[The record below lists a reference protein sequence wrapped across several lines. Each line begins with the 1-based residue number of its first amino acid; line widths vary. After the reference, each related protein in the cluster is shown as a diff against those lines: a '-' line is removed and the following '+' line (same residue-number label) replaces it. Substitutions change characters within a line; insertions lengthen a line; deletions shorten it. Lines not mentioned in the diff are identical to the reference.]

1 MIGDIPEEG
10 AHLRGFL
17 EATGTET
24 GARRRGLSAA
34 WETLPVT
41 RLERLLLKEEI
52 EEFLLAEADLLDDG
66 RWDDWLALLAPDI
79 RYVMPMRLN
88 IAFASP
94 AGAERTA
101 PDSEVCWFDDD
112 LATLTKRVRQLQTG
126 VHWAEEPR
134 SRVTHLFANLRVLD
148 VDGDEVTA
156 GCRFVV
162 YRNRVA
168 TETDLFVGRR
178 TDVLRRNG
186 SSWLLASRTLLLDQ
200 NVLLAKN
207 LTLLF

>member
-1 MIGDIPEEG
+1 M
-10 AHLRGFL
+10 
-17 EATGTET
+17 T
-24 GARRRGLSAA
+24 
-34 WETLPVT
+34 PV
-41 RLERLLLKEEI
+41 ERLLLKEEI
-52 EEFLLAEADLLDDG
+52 NEFLLAEADLLDEG
-66 RWDDWLALLAPDI
+66 RWDEWLALLADDI

-88 IAFASP
+88 VAFGSR
-94 AGAERTA
+94 AETDRTA
-101 PDSEVCWFDDD
+101 PDTEVCWFDDD

-134 SRVTHLFANLRVLD
+134 SRVTHLFANLRVLEIT
-148 VDGDEVTA
+148 GDEVTVS
-156 GCRFVV
+156 CRFVV

-186 SSWLLASRTLLLDQ
+186 PGWLLASRTLLLDQ